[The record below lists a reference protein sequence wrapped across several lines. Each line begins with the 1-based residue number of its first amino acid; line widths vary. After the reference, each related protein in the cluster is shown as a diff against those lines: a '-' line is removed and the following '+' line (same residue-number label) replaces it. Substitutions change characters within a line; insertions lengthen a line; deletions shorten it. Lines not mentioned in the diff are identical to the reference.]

1 MYVGILVGLILC
13 PSCDKS
19 MNEYNMH
26 FCNQYLH
33 SELRVVGCVVLSFEM
48 LNVLARCGSKTLTA
62 GIAVTATPHKQ
73 EV

>member
-1 MYVGILVGLILC
+1 
-13 PSCDKS
+13 